1 MALLYKDSNGN
12 INNLIPDANQID
24 DQKESATTTY
34 SSEKINTIAD
44 SKVDVVEGKGLS
56 TNDYTTVEKNNL
68 ASIVSTLGADV
79 EMAQTTDVDAL
90 FS

>member
-1 MALLYKDSNGN
+1 MALLYKDGNGN

-44 SKVDVVEGKGLS
+44 GKVDVVEGKGLS
-56 TNDYTTVEKNNL
+56 TNDYTTTEKNNL